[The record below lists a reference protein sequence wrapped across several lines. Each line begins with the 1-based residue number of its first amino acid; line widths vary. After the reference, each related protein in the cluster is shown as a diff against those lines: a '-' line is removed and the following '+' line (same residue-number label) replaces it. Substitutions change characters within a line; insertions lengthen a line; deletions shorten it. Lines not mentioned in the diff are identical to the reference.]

1 MQALARTV
9 QASDPEL
16 ISAFLGGSEAAFEE
30 LMQRYQDR
38 IFRLLS
44 RYTRDAME
52 CEDLAQEVFL
62 KVFRKLHTF
71 QHDSQFFTW
80 LYRIAVNTATDHL
93 ARRSRRRLHLVE
105 DDAVLDTGKPRTE
118 AVDVSAP
125 LMQREL
131 AEVTRR
137 ILDKLPEK
145 YRTIL
150 VLREYEDLSYTDIA
164 RVLGIQLGTVESRLF
179 RARQR
184 FKEALLRLHPE
195 HSPSRGGDR

>member
-71 QHDSQFFTW
+71 HHDSQFFTW

-93 ARRSRRRLHLVE
+93 ARRSRRR
-105 DDAVLDTGKPRTE
+105 G
-118 AVDVSAP
+118 
-125 LMQREL
+125 
-131 AEVTRR
+131 
-137 ILDKLPEK
+137 
-145 YRTIL
+145 
-150 VLREYEDLSYTDIA
+150 
-164 RVLGIQLGTVESRLF
+164 
-179 RARQR
+179 ARQR
-184 FKEALLRLHPE
+184 PGRSCQCLRVGV
-195 HSPSRGGDR
+195 RRIIGGMRFS

>member
-80 LYRIAVNTATDHL
+80 LYRIAVTTATDHL
-93 ARRSRRRLHLVE
+93 ARRSRRRLSGV
-105 DDAVLDTGKPRTE
+105 A
-118 AVDVSAP
+118 
-125 LMQREL
+125 
-131 AEVTRR
+131 
-137 ILDKLPEK
+137 
-145 YRTIL
+145 
-150 VLREYEDLSYTDIA
+150 
-164 RVLGIQLGTVESRLF
+164 
-179 RARQR
+179 
-184 FKEALLRLHPE
+184 
-195 HSPSRGGDR
+195 